1 VTNGALAET
10 LQVREI
16 SSEDAAAVAAL
27 SVQLGYE
34 ASAAQIAE
42 RIAAL
47 LAKAESQ
54 VALVACVGGEVIG
67 WIEASIVRHLQSEPH
82 TLIGGLVV
90 RDGIRSLGVGRRLC
104 AEIEAWSR
112 NKGLMV
118 VRVTSRSTREGAH
131 RFYLREGYRLTKTS
145 AVFEKVLT

>member
-1 VTNGALAET
+1 VINGALAET

-47 LAKAESQ
+47 LANAESQ
-54 VALVACVGGEVIG
+54 VALVACVGGEVVG

-112 NKGLMV
+112 NKGIMV

>member
-1 VTNGALAET
+1 MTNGALAET

-16 SSEDAAAVAAL
+16 SSEDAAAVAEL

-42 RIAAL
+42 RIAVL
-47 LAKAESQ
+47 LANAESQ
-54 VALVACVGGEVIG
+54 VALVACVGAEVVG

-90 RDGIRSLGVGRRLC
+90 RDGVRSLGVGRRLC
-104 AEIEAWSR
+104 TEVEAWSR
-112 NKGLMV
+112 NKGLTV